1 MKTVLPIPEQ
11 AGFRILLPERVKFTC
26 GTTVEPTPTGMKLVR
41 NGTTLTV
48 GVMAAARDALA
59 DTLDERGVGLATS
72 GLSVTWRQLLEK
84 LAVTGMLVS
93 ASHSSG
99 SRDTESSDERVP
111 ALNTVVT
118 ILDKI
123 YEETLVH
130 FSVRS
135 AIDRLIAGEL
145 DAASAVKWLV
155 ENYYYTKSASYHVAP
170 VLRHEMCPK
179 ERELWLRFL
188 KDESWHWR
196 IYRPALHQFELT
208 YAELDAR
215 DPLPPT
221 RHLIETLHSI
231 ADKSPV
237 AYAASMIF
245 IEKPPLWTDLHS
257 DPLYTS
263 LMKFYGFSQ
272 AAVRPLWWHATEN
285 LSAGHSALGVVVIS
299 HRRTLSL
306 HQVDE
311 AVAAVR
317 DTIHAVSEWH
327 EGILNDR

>member
-1 MKTVLPIPEQ
+1 MKTILPIPEQ
-11 AGFRILLPERVKFTC
+11 PRFRILLPERVKFAC
-26 GTTVEPTPTGMKLVR
+26 GTAVERTPTGMKLVR
-41 NGTTLTV
+41 NGTTLAISA
-48 GVMAAARDALA
+48 MAAAWDALDDA
-59 DTLDERGVGLATS
+59 LNERGIGLATS
-72 GLSVTWRQLLEK
+72 DLSVIWSQLLER
-84 LAVTGMLVS
+84 LATTGMLVD
-93 ASHSSG
+93 AAHFSG
-99 SRDTESSDERVP
+99 SHGTVRSDARIP
-111 ALNTVVT
+111 ALNAVVT

-123 YEETLVH
+123 YEETLVR
-130 FSVRS
+130 FPVGS
-135 AIDRLIAGEL
+135 AIDRFIAGEF
-145 DAASAVKWLV
+145 DSASAVKWLI
-155 ENYYYTKSASYHVAP
+155 ENYHYTKSASYHVAP
-170 VLRHEMCPK
+170 MLQHDMDPE

-231 ADKSPV
+231 ADKGPI
-237 AYAASMIF
+237 AYAAAMIF
-245 IEKPPLWTDLHS
+245 IERPPLWTDLHL

-272 AAVRPLWWHATEN
+272 ATVRPLWWHATEN

-317 DTIHAVSEWH
+317 DTIHAVSEWQ
-327 EGILNDR
+327 EGILNER